1 MSGLRWSFGKYQRRS
16 PFQQSCVFLICSITY
31 TEFQSG
37 YSPTNFSNGLYILNS
52 GTKTS
57 SQIYFCTYLP
67 NIELSDWLL
76 EVCSYLVH
84 HVFANW
90 SCVYEMACLWFWCQY
105 SMPSKLR
112 DVILLTKRRTILCIL
127 YVAISLVFSLKFCN
141 ITTLALRCQNI
152 ATISL
157 NILATFWQRSA
168 SVVIMLQNFNVIK
181 WLLKTPFQQNTPSK
195 RLLKDSM

>member
-16 PFQQSCVFLICSITY
+16 PFQQSYMFLICNITS

-37 YSPTNFSNGLYILNS
+37 YSPTNFSNGLYMLIS
-52 GTKTS
+52 GTKTN
-57 SQIYFCTYLP
+57 SQICSCTYLP

-76 EVCSYLVH
+76 EVCSYLFH
-84 HVFANW
+84 HV
-90 SCVYEMACLWFWCQY
+90 
-105 SMPSKLR
+105 
-112 DVILLTKRRTILCIL
+112 LLTEVAFMKWRACDSDVSTLCPANSETSYYWQNVGRFVA
-127 YVAISLVFSLKFCN
+127 YVSISLVFSLKFCN
-141 ITTLALRCQNI
+141 ITTLALHCQNV

-157 NILATFWQRSA
+157 NILATFWQCSA

-181 WLLKTPFQQNTPSK
+181 WLLKTPFQCNTPSK